1 RRKAGIGSAKNPGAF
16 AGGGNGPRLRRRR
29 PRAAG
34 EIRADF
40 EHRNAAMARGL
51 GVGGSE
57 THVALLYREPFTR
70 RRLPCCS
77 MKRVTSASA
86 TRRLARVFRCSLLLA
101 GD

>member
-1 RRKAGIGSAKNPGAF
+1 MGGAENPGALAG
-16 AGGGNGPRLRRRR
+16 AGGGTRKGRRRAR
-29 PRAAG
+29 LAG
-34 EIRADF
+34 EIRADI

-70 RRLPCCS
+70 RRLPCRS